1 MSNNLLMNVFS
12 GEQWDG
18 KVFLS
23 FTHFS
28 GDDILGSADFKLS
41 IEDAKKLTD
50 YLVGAV
56 NEVEARQVNA

>member
-1 MSNNLLMNVFS
+1 MSNSILINVFS

-28 GDDILGSADFKLS
+28 GDEILGSTDLKLS
-41 IEDAKKLTD
+41 IEDAKKLVGELT
-50 YLVGAV
+50 GAV
-56 NEVEARQVNA
+56 NDIKSRGNK